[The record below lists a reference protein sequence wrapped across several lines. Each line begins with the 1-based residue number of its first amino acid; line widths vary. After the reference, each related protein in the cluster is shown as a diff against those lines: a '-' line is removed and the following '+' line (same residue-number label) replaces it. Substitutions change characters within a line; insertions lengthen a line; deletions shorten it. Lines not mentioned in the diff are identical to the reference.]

1 MKKYILI
8 LFLSVFC
15 VGKSFAAE
23 QIPDI
28 LLVNNDTVF
37 LKTFPLEKLKFK
49 LYPFDY
55 GGGIGSPNDACLRGY
70 QAIWTVV
77 DYKLYLKEIRKIGEP
92 WETVNLKDFFEKN
105 GHSPVMHD
113 GLIFANW
120 YSASLVYYF
129 SNTSKYLYK
138 PAVRFFWDKPK
149 IKFEN
154 GLMTI
159 NILNEIA

>member
-1 MKKYILI
+1 M
-8 LFLSVFC
+8 
-15 VGKSFAAE
+15 
-23 QIPDI
+23 
-28 LLVNNDTVF
+28 LVC
-37 LKTFPLEKLKFK
+37 
-49 LYPFDY
+49 
-55 GGGIGSPNDACLRGY
+55 GGY